1 VSEAPKV
8 GLQLEAQFAHYGLRV
23 AQGWFPYPHNLPPVP
38 TDNPIRREGRPN
50 FNLLQNFRSE
60 ASRIHY
66 FIFDLLI
73 CNDRDL
79 TKLPLVER
87 RKLLKSLKLRSGR
100 IRIAEQFE
108 ASANDIL
115 AAVRQQQREGVIA
128 KRKDSLYEPGNRT
141 GPWVKYRVNRGRS
154 WWSADIS
161 LGHTDLTPLSS
172 ATIAARIWSMLLV
185 AATALFLRHV
195 GRSSR
200 RSATAGSGP
209 CFLDD
214 HRKTIRVPCP
224 KILDWLR
231 FVRARVVDKEL
242 WSG

>member
-1 VSEAPKV
+1 M
-8 GLQLEAQFAHYGLRV
+8 
-23 AQGWFPYPHNLPPVP
+23 
-38 TDNPIRREGRPN
+38 
-50 FNLLQNFRSE
+50 
-60 ASRIHY
+60 
-66 FIFDLLI
+66 I

-154 WWSADIS
+154 W
-161 LGHTDLTPLSS
+161 
-172 ATIAARIWSMLLV
+172 
-185 AATALFLRHV
+185 
-195 GRSSR
+195 
-200 RSATAGSGP
+200 
-209 CFLDD
+209 
-214 HRKTIRVPCP
+214 
-224 KILDWLR
+224 
-231 FVRARVVDKEL
+231 
-242 WSG
+242 